1 MHFRLILKGYK
12 QDLDKDDIYD
22 VQDSEKC
29 QKQTEEL
36 ENEWKKLLMM

>member
-1 MHFRLILKGYK
+1 MYLRLILKGYK
-12 QDLDKDDIYD
+12 QDLNKDDVFD

-29 QKQTEEL
+29 EKQAEEL